1 MKDQGY
7 VHKYNIGILLFNLTR
22 QIKSCLY
29 IAEMIFCKVRQAMFY
44 SGLQYMLIILKN
56 EVF

>member
-7 VHKYNIGILLFNLTR
+7 VHKYNIEILFFNLTR

-29 IAEMIFCKVRQAMFY
+29 VAEMIFCKVRQTMFF
-44 SGLQYMLIILKN
+44 SDLQYMLIILKN
-56 EVF
+56 KVF